1 MLKQPEM
8 TKNGSVVKLSVTVI
22 QYYTYSVLKYTFQAT
37 NPALGI
43 FKQVPSAA
51 YVERYIRT
59 IALLQFFAYFPK
71 IKDKISQTGINRY

>member
-43 FKQVPSAA
+43 FKQLVNTSKYHLQPMWKDIS
-51 YVERYIRT
+51 E
-59 IALLQFFAYFPK
+59 LLHCLNFLTAFL
-71 IKDKISQTGINRY
+71 R